1 MYLFSNI
8 HPPEVLHTPGL
19 GQIRM
24 PMNQFGKKSRTKGI
38 PPMTDLVIMRSALAV
53 SLAMLVFVCC
63 LRVMV

>member
-1 MYLFSNI
+1 
-8 HPPEVLHTPGL
+8 
-19 GQIRM
+19 
-24 PMNQFGKKSRTKGI
+24 MNQFGKKSRTKGI